1 MAKKTEKKQKKLEE
15 KKAPSKK
22 LEEKKAPSKKLEEK
36 KAPSKKLEEKKSE
49 EKKAEKKTSKE
60 DKKSS
65 AKKKQV
71 EPTEED
77 LEDIDE
83 KEIENFEIE
92 GLDMEKLKI
101 TVLGHVAK
109 RGDDGMF
116 QSELWKKLK
125 LSSRDGSRLALKLER
140 QHLIKREKILEDG
153 RWTYKLKIAH
163 VPVSTQSIESAPCLI
178 CPVEQKCTLEGEVS
192 PRTCP
197 LIEQWVLTEFGNSK
211 KIKSENSKKTEK

>member
-1 MAKKTEKKQKKLEE
+1 MAKKTEKKSSKTEE
-15 KKAPSKK
+15 KSKK
-22 LEEKKAPSKKLEEK
+22 AEEKTKKT
-36 KAPSKKLEEKKSE
+36 EEKKSKKAEEKTKKTE
-49 EKKAEKKTSKE
+49 EKKSKKAEEKTKKTEEKKMSKA
-60 DKKSS
+60 DKKKLE

-71 EPTEED
+71 ELTEEE
-77 LEDIDE
+77 LEEIDE

-92 GLDMEKLKI
+92 GLDMEKLKT
-101 TVLGHVAK
+101 TVLDYVAK

-140 QHLIKREKILEDG
+140 QHLIKREKILQDG

-178 CPVEQKCTLEGEVS
+178 CPVEQKCTIEGEVS

-197 LIEQWVLTEFGNSK
+197 LIEQWVLTEFANSK
-211 KIKSENSKKTEK
+211 TKKK

>member
-1 MAKKTEKKQKKLEE
+1 MAKKKEKKSSKKTETKKPVEVKKLEA
-15 KKAPSKK
+15 KKPV
-22 LEEKKAPSKKLEEK
+22 EV
-36 KAPSKKLEEKKSE
+36 
-49 EKKAEKKTSKE
+49 KKTVKV
-60 DKKSS
+60 DKKKISE

-71 EPTEED
+71 EPTEEE
-77 LEDIDE
+77 LEEIDE

-92 GLDMEKLKI
+92 GLDMEKLKT
-101 TVLGHVAK
+101 TVLSHVAK

-163 VPVSTQSIESAPCLI
+163 VPVSTLSIESAPCLI
-178 CPVEQKCTLEGEVS
+178 CPVEQKCTVEGEVS

-211 KIKSENSKKTEK
+211 KTKSGNSKKTET

>member
-1 MAKKTEKKQKKLEE
+1 MAKKKEKKS
-15 KKAPSKK
+15 SKK
-22 LEEKKAPSKKLEEK
+22 TEAKKVVEI
-36 KAPSKKLEEKKSE
+36 KKSE
-49 EKKAEKKTSKE
+49 EKKVEVKKISPKA
-60 DKKSS
+60 DKKKISES
-65 AKKKQV
+65 KKKQV
-71 EPTEED
+71 EPTEEE
-77 LEDIDE
+77 LEEIDE

-92 GLDMEKLKI
+92 GLDMEKLKT
-101 TVLGHVAK
+101 TVLAHVAK

-125 LSSRDGSRLALKLER
+125 LSIRDGSRLALKLER

-163 VPVSTQSIESAPCLI
+163 APVSTLSIESAPCLI
-178 CPVEQKCTLEGEVS
+178 CPVESKCTLEGEVS

-211 KIKSENSKKTEK
+211 KTKK

>member
-1 MAKKTEKKQKKLEE
+1 MAKKTEKKSKDEKKSLPKKAEE
-15 KKAPSKK
+15 KKLAQKK
-22 LEEKKAPSKKLEEK
+22 V
-36 KAPSKKLEEKKSE
+36 EEKKSE
-49 EKKAEKKTSKE
+49 EKKANKKTKA
-60 DKKSS
+60 DKALE

-71 EPTEED
+71 EPTEEE

-92 GLDMEKLKI
+92 GLDMEKLKT

-116 QSELWKKLK
+116 QNELWKKLK
-125 LSSRDGSRLALKLER
+125 LSNRDGARLALKLER
-140 QHLIKREKILEDG
+140 QHLIKREKILQDG

-178 CPVEQKCTLEGEVS
+178 CPVEQKCTVEGEVS

-197 LIEQWVLTEFGNSK
+197 LIEQWVLTEFATSK
-211 KIKSENSKKTEK
+211 KNKK

>member
-1 MAKKTEKKQKKLEE
+1 MAKKK
-15 KKAPSKK
+15 
-22 LEEKKAPSKKLEEK
+22 
-36 KAPSKKLEEKKSE
+36 EKKSSKKTE
-49 EKKAEKKTSKE
+49 AKKVVEIKKAEPKKVVEIKKPEAKKIEAKKTPKA
-60 DKKSS
+60 DKKKISE
-65 AKKKQV
+65 AKKKQA
-71 EPTEED
+71 EPTDEE
-77 LEDIDE
+77 LEEIDE

-92 GLDMEKLKI
+92 GLDMEKLKT

-163 VPVSTQSIESAPCLI
+163 VPVSTLSIESAPCLI

-197 LIEQWVLTEFGNSK
+197 LIEQWVLTEFGT
-211 KIKSENSKKTEK
+211 SKKTKK